1 MSRQARTP
9 AEISAMVEAGIARGL
24 NVIDAFTAATGNRTL
39 DRAHKKELA
48 TQKSARR
55 KHQARVESFRFG
67 AVAGGGT
74 AIAGGT
80 LAIVISNPALW
91 LIAVGGA
98 VISIMSIRGWRRL
111 GPEPVGRGSVAPA
124 TPLPRGAIGRDCVKR
139 YLAVR
144 TQVVNM
150 SSSVSVLH
158 PAAGKELVNADAQ
171 AAVALNT
178 LCDRLLV
185 LHQLAASLPGTAAAA
200 SAASAAQVVA
210 SRLALG
216 CDSYDKLLAAAAELL
231 ASPDIAGMVNL
242 QPAADSLIAYSHG
255 LMRASDL

>member
-1 MSRQARTP
+1 
-9 AEISAMVEAGIARGL
+9 MVEAGIARGL

-74 AIAGGT
+74 AIAGGA
-80 LAIVISNPALW
+80 LAVVISNPALW

-158 PAAGKELVNADAQ
+158 PAAGKELVNAEAQ
-171 AAVALNT
+171 AAGALNT

>member
-1 MSRQARTP
+1 
-9 AEISAMVEAGIARGL
+9 MVEAGIARGL

-74 AIAGGT
+74 AIAGGA

>member
-74 AIAGGT
+74 AIAGGA

-111 GPEPVGRGSVAPA
+111 GPEPVGRGSVTPA

>member
-1 MSRQARTP
+1 
-9 AEISAMVEAGIARGL
+9 MVEAGIARGL

-39 DRAHKKELA
+39 DRAHKKEMA

-74 AIAGGT
+74 AIAGGA

-111 GPEPVGRGSVAPA
+111 GPEPVGRGSVGPA

-210 SRLALG
+210 SRLVLG

>member
-1 MSRQARTP
+1 
-9 AEISAMVEAGIARGL
+9 MVEAGIARGL

-74 AIAGGT
+74 AIAGGA

-158 PAAGKELVNADAQ
+158 PTAGKELVNADAQ

>member
-1 MSRQARTP
+1 
-9 AEISAMVEAGIARGL
+9 MVEAGIARGL

-74 AIAGGT
+74 AIAGGA

-111 GPEPVGRGSVAPA
+111 RPEPVGRGSVAPA

-150 SSSVSVLH
+150 SSGVSVLH